1 VARRSGGYPIRM
13 AVFRFLF
20 APALLAVAVV
30 AGHLERHRP
39 PRPPAP
45 AAARVTPAPAAIEPA
60 APAAGARE
68 ATALRRAR
76 TPR

>member
-1 VARRSGGYPIRM
+1 M

-30 AGHLERHRP
+30 AGHGERHRP

-45 AAARVTPAPAAIEPA
+45 AAARLVPAPAAIEPA
-60 APAAGARE
+60 GPNSAAAQGAV
-68 ATALRRAR
+68 LRRAR